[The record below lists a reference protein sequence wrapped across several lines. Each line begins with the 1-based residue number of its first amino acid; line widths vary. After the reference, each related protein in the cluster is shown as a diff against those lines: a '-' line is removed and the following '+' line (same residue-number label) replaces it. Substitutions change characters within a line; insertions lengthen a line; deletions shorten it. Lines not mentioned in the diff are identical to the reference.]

1 MQNPQQQQKPED
13 AQAQQRADAAQQKR
27 MQEALRRKT
36 KGGQPDSQSRERP
49 ETEAER
55 ERRIAGEAWL
65 RRVPDDPGGLLRA
78 KFRLEYERRHGQGGD

>member
-1 MQNPQQQQKPED
+1 
-13 AQAQQRADAAQQKR
+13 
-27 MQEALRRKT
+27 MQEALRRKVQA
-36 KGGQPDSQSRERP
+36 GQPDSKSCEHP

-55 ERRIAGEAWL
+55 ERRFASEAWL